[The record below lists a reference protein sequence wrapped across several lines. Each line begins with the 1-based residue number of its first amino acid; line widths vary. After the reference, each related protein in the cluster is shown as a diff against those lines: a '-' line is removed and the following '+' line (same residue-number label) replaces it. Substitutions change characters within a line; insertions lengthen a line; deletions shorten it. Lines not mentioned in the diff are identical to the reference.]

1 MKKILEAIWKFINS
15 KFFGYAL
22 VIIAIIIIASQC
34 QRNRNLKQDN
44 IINEQNLAA
53 KDKEINSYKNKNDEL
68 VAEKAIYILT
78 EKELKK
84 ENKELSDKVKAQ
96 SGHII
101 SLNNVVFGLKQDTT
115 ILHDSI
121 RYLKAII
128 GNAIQLDATSWVM
141 PWTLEYKWDKD
152 NYDIFKGRTF
162 VDLDTNTFKLTHKNT
177 LLDYRD
183 SQIDLTFGE
192 KVVDGKYNVY
202 ITTKYPGLSA
212 KSMSGV
218 LIDPNF
224 SPIKNLVHKRHWFSG
239 FSVSVGL
246 TPGWDFINNKFT
258 VVVGPSIGYS
268 IYQW

>member
-1 MKKILEAIWKFINS
+1 MKKILDTIWKFINS

-34 QRNRNLKQDN
+34 QRNHNLKRDN
-44 IINEQNLAA
+44 IIDEQNLAA
-53 KDKEINSYKNKNDEL
+53 KNNEINTYKNKNGEL
-68 VAEKAIYILT
+68 ESEKAIYILT

-84 ENKELSDKVKAQ
+84 ENKELFDKVKAQ
-96 SGHII
+96 SGQII
-101 SLNNVVFGLKQDTT
+101 SLNNVVFSLKQDTT

-128 GNAIQLDATSWVM
+128 GNAVQLDATSWVM
-141 PWTLEYKWDKD
+141 PWTLEYKWDEN

-177 LLDYRD
+177 LMDYRD

-212 KSMSGV
+212 KSISGV
-218 LIDPNF
+218 LIDPNS
-224 SPIKNLVHKRHWFSG
+224 SPIKDLMKKRHWFQG
-239 FSVSVGL
+239 FGISIGI
-246 TPGWDFINNKFT
+246 TPTYDFINKCP
-258 VVVGPSIGYS
+258 VIVIGPSIGYVF
-268 IYQW
+268 YQF